1 MNRRSRQQ
9 FQAIGNVAYLLLDL
23 EGAEKPE
30 GQVLMRTCSQGTLN
44 IRLQLQENPI
54 ANLKCALRSVFARL
68 ALHVLL
74 SPQQMLLNEIMHHIP
89 FM

>member
-1 MNRRSRQQ
+1 
-9 FQAIGNVAYLLLDL
+9 
-23 EGAEKPE
+23 
-30 GQVLMRTCSQGTLN
+30 MRTCSQGTLN

-54 ANLKCALRSVFARL
+54 TNLKCALRSVFV